1 MVAYV
6 FCRCKNTTEQF
17 FSLIDLSF
25 IPIGPTQRP
34 PPDNKHHSQETSLGF
49 EPTMS
54 VGEGRQTYALDRADT
69 RIDSYKHLHTS
80 FKCCIKIRD
89 WMLVI
94 KKLINIE
101 EEDVRRC
108 VLNAAFNW
116 ASSFITPVS
125 LHSKLWNVS
134 MPTKI
139 SPLLSTWKSANSH
152 VKVGITY
159 SLY

>member
-108 VLNAAFNW
+108 VLNAAFN
-116 ASSFITPVS
+116 
-125 LHSKLWNVS
+125 
-134 MPTKI
+134 
-139 SPLLSTWKSANSH
+139 
-152 VKVGITY
+152 
-159 SLY
+159 

>member
-1 MVAYV
+1 MK
-6 FCRCKNTTEQF
+6 FLDHILRHNTVGTAPLDEWSVLRSDIHLTIHITHKRQI
-17 FSLIDLSF
+17 SLL
-25 IPIGPTQRP
+25 PV
-34 PPDNKHHSQETSLGF
+34 GF
-49 EPTMS
+49 ETTIS
-54 VGEGRQTYALDRADT
+54 VVEGRQTYALDRAAT